1 MNPATAPNSPAPVA
15 LLVEDEPHIRRF
27 VRSALEEIGRAHV

>member
-15 LLVEDEPHIRRF
+15 LLVEDKPHIRRF
-27 VRSALEEIGRAHV
+27 VRSAIEGEGADAD